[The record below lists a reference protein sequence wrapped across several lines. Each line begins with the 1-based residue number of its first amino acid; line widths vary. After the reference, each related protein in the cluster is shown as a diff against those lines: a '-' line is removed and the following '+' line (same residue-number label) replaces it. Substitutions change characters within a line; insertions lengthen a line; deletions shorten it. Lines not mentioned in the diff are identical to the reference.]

1 MINSLSNI
9 FSEYGLLKKSKGV
22 TLNRKEI
29 LCVDKD
35 ISPEL
40 LRLYVNLTSRLGV
53 EISGFEPPLSGE
65 KYEDAIR
72 LTMRADVPA
81 GTCVLTLSEGGIQ
94 LSASSISDM
103 DRGVEFLTTIYPFDD
118 NGRDLRDIENIN
130 QIKINCESLSVSDF
144 SCLDAESHGKDC
156 RDLTKEST
164 LGNCNSYQ
172 RAKKH
177 YIQNTDFRIFTENI
191 QEWEPESVLAAS
203 LRCAMENY
211 ETVYPYSMTEKVA
224 LYRYIRFENSESV
237 SMVKKEGNDIIFV
250 GSRDNMTNIVYAF
263 SKAEEDPFKEE
274 LITCIEDILACK
286 NEIGQAALAVAEH
299 SDTFGNNSRL
309 ITKEYAAGVV
319 DRVALERYL
328 SGNSK
333 EVVVSNF
340 NDGREVFRTSSYM
353 SWEGD
358 DFLKTFKNKVLPNI
372 KGGQIV
378 KVAGMLSEDAQIR
391 RALEDKLKDEII
403 AKGAIPGKV
412 QILSSYKSGYSWIEE
427 DVLPALKTI
436 DGCHSVKIRFSY
448 LMNAR
453 GDDTFE
459 DESMPNYGK
468 HMDDPEKFFD
478 IPTRWLQE
486 LFPVDELIE
495 RELCL
500 NRDNV
505 HFQRDDNMGHVYCLE
520 AMDEEGHVLYR
531 DCFDP
536 KYVEKPYIK
545 KYPQIGVTHVT
556 TGWLEAEIDGKKAA
570 SERIETDIEKVWQ
583 FMEDELIP
591 ELERRLVRKYGID
604 GLVEAQPLFNKLQI
618 NIKMSETDRD
628 LGFRQERIST
638 AEALQE
644 DIYFYLLDWFKTFGE
659 RECGRE
665 LDNVGLIMPEPEICT
680 GQKTEIEVIMYDDLA
695 EGSLLETCNVSFP
708 IDAADD
714 VGLSIKSIAFDG
726 DVSILDV
733 FAKGRGVIERAKV
746 LSDMIEKG
754 VIDMFSEENIVI
766 RLSDEKHVENIHIA
780 KRAKMQSQLSQKE
793 KDRIL
798 ENDVID
804 YDQYMQLLGYYDKNQ
819 ALRIFPVETT
829 YKGRKIYAV
838 ECIKREAN
846 VFYSASK
853 VRNERITALFTA
865 RHHGN
870 EASSMNS
877 TFMLIDR
884 LLSDMEYVLDK
895 INVILVPFI
904 NIDGGMLHC
913 DVHSRHPKWLCHPA
927 RYNSAGFEF
936 RKDFNNPNSKYGE
949 ARVLRK
955 IWSKYLFD
963 VITDNHGFEGHEL
976 VQPFS
981 GYISPWY
988 KSFWVPRA
996 FYYGYIWFSGSS
1008 EHMVKIGNLIRERVS
1023 EAINADEDIYELN
1036 KEFAERFEKYA
1047 QKWFPDLFKIDKFN
1061 EVVFYWTDTDK
1072 HPRPANYGVSNPEIT
1087 AVDWTT
1093 EVADETAVG
1102 EYMELNARAHH
1113 ISDVAFIKLLMEY
1126 EPITDIAHVA
1136 ANEASDDGYCSGKYV
1151 KYRRHPLFSGDE
1163 KDL

>member
-1 MINSLSNI
+1 
-9 FSEYGLLKKSKGV
+9 
-22 TLNRKEI
+22 
-29 LCVDKD
+29 
-35 ISPEL
+35 
-40 LRLYVNLTSRLGV
+40 
-53 EISGFEPPLSGE
+53 
-65 KYEDAIR
+65 
-72 LTMRADVPA
+72 
-81 GTCVLTLSEGGIQ
+81 
-94 LSASSISDM
+94 
-103 DRGVEFLTTIYPFDD
+103 
-118 NGRDLRDIENIN
+118 
-130 QIKINCESLSVSDF
+130 
-144 SCLDAESHGKDC
+144 
-156 RDLTKEST
+156 
-164 LGNCNSYQ
+164 
-172 RAKKH
+172 
-177 YIQNTDFRIFTENI
+177 
-191 QEWEPESVLAAS
+191 
-203 LRCAMENY
+203 
-211 ETVYPYSMTEKVA
+211 
-224 LYRYIRFENSESV
+224 
-237 SMVKKEGNDIIFV
+237 
-250 GSRDNMTNIVYAF
+250 
-263 SKAEEDPFKEE
+263 
-274 LITCIEDILACK
+274 
-286 NEIGQAALAVAEH
+286 
-299 SDTFGNNSRL
+299 
-309 ITKEYAAGVV
+309 
-319 DRVALERYL
+319 
-328 SGNSK
+328 
-333 EVVVSNF
+333 
-340 NDGREVFRTSSYM
+340 
-353 SWEGD
+353 
-358 DFLKTFKNKVLPNI
+358 
-372 KGGQIV
+372 
-378 KVAGMLSEDAQIR
+378 
-391 RALEDKLKDEII
+391 
-403 AKGAIPGKV
+403 
-412 QILSSYKSGYSWIEE
+412 
-427 DVLPALKTI
+427 
-436 DGCHSVKIRFSY
+436 
-448 LMNAR
+448 MNA
-453 GDDTFE
+453 
-459 DESMPNYGK
+459 
-468 HMDDPEKFFD
+468 
-478 IPTRWLQE
+478 
-486 LFPVDELIE
+486 
-495 RELCL
+495 
-500 NRDNV
+500 
-505 HFQRDDNMGHVYCLE
+505 
-520 AMDEEGHVLYR
+520 
-531 DCFDP
+531 
-536 KYVEKPYIK
+536 
-545 KYPQIGVTHVT
+545 
-556 TGWLEAEIDGKKAA
+556 
-570 SERIETDIEKVWQ
+570 
-583 FMEDELIP
+583 
-591 ELERRLVRKYGID
+591 
-604 GLVEAQPLFNKLQI
+604 
-618 NIKMSETDRD
+618 
-628 LGFRQERIST
+628 
-638 AEALQE
+638 
-644 DIYFYLLDWFKTFGE
+644 
-659 RECGRE
+659 
-665 LDNVGLIMPEPEICT
+665 
-680 GQKTEIEVIMYDDLA
+680 A

-884 LLSDMEYVLDK
+884 LLTDMEYVLEK
-895 INVILVPFI
+895 INVVLVPFI

-1136 ANEASDDGYCSGKYV
+1136 TNEASDDEHCSGKYI
-1151 KYRRHPLFSGDE
+1151 KYRRHPLFSGDK